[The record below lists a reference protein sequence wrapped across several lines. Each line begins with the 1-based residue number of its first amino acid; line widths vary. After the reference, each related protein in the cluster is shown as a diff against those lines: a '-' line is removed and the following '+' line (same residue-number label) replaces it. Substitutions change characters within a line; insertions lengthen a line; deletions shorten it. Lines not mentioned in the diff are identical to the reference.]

1 MHHEAVILS
10 AIDDLNAQLVPNYTV
25 TAEKYGISR
34 YTLSRRYRG
43 VQTSRKEATSIHRKI
58 LTDSQENRLLFHINR
73 LADRG
78 FPCTPQILHNLVVEI
93 LKEPIGANWVA
104 RFCQR
109 HKDVI
114 KSVYLRNIDQKRKI
128 ADNSTYFKHY
138 FDLLQEK
145 ITKYN
150 IEPGNIYNFD
160 EKGFLLGF
168 IHTLK
173 RIVSINALKSGRTI
187 GASQD
192 GSREF
197 ITLLASICADG
208 TSLPPALIYQGE
220 SRDMQDTWL
229 EDFDSKKD
237 QVYFAASENGWS
249 NDEYG
254 LMWLKKIFEPHTKK
268 KAGVDTASY
277 IRWPLI
283 PCNMAF
289 INYAAQHKILLAVF
303 PPHSTHRLQPLDV
316 GIFGPLSKSYSKHLN
331 ERMRTG
337 MGFVRTTKRS
347 FWQLFDAAWK
357 ESVTSS
363 NIISAFAAVG
373 LHPFDPE
380 QVLKKLAIRPCT
392 PPDAQYR
399 PRTPTSIIGMR
410 KLVKQVKQRQRRIS
424 SDLNQVIR
432 AGENLALDK
441 EDLLIENRQL
451 QQALNQERRRRKR
464 GRAMGLLD
472 SSNPSLAQFFSP
484 AKVQSIREQMTAA
497 EAAKKDE
504 QARKEDAK
512 LQHAILKEQKETDIM
527 LQRME
532 REAARQAAKEQK
544 EMDKAARAAQR
555 QIDRE
560 LRDAKKAQEQ
570 KEKEERAAARQQSR
584 LGGGQVR
591 GSKNHLPNR
600 EIRPSISQRVAK
612 SRFQS
617 SARLPAGPPPG
628 GPDDIAT
635 PTDLTA
641 ACSLNLPPPKI
652 SRSGRVIKPN
662 KHLLN

>member
-58 LTDSQENRLLFHINR
+58 LTNSQENRLLFHINR

-192 GSREF
+192 GCREF

-268 KAGVDTASY
+268 KAGRGY
-277 IRWPLI
+277 RLLI
-283 PCNMAF
+283 LDGHSSHVNMAF

-399 PRTPTSIIGMR
+399 PR
-410 KLVKQVKQRQRRIS
+410 
-424 SDLNQVIR
+424 
-432 AGENLALDK
+432 
-441 EDLLIENRQL
+441 
-451 QQALNQERRRRKR
+451 NQERRRRKR

-584 LGGGQVR
+584 LGGGQVAR
-591 GSKNHLPNR
+591 GS
-600 EIRPSISQRVAK
+600 A
-612 SRFQS
+612 
-617 SARLPAGPPPG
+617 AGG
-628 GPDDIAT
+628 GGKIAGVECRRA
-635 PTDLTA
+635 L
-641 ACSLNLPPPKI
+641 
-652 SRSGRVIKPN
+652 SG
-662 KHLLN
+662 

>member
-114 KSVYLRNIDQKRKI
+114 NYRKRSLNTI
-128 ADNSTYFKHY
+128 LNLGISTTSMKKDSYWASS
-138 FDLLQEK
+138 
-145 ITKYN
+145 T
-150 IEPGNIYNFD
+150 P
-160 EKGFLLGF
+160 
-168 IHTLK
+168 LK

-220 SRDMQDTWL
+220 SRDIQDTWL

-268 KAGVDTASY
+268 KAGRGY
-277 IRWPLI
+277 RLLI
-283 PCNMAF
+283 LDGHSSHVNMAF

-331 ERMRTG
+331 ERMRT
-337 MGFVRTTKRS
+337 
-347 FWQLFDAAWK
+347 
-357 ESVTSS
+357 
-363 NIISAFAAVG
+363 
-373 LHPFDPE
+373 
-380 QVLKKLAIRPCT
+380 
-392 PPDAQYR
+392 DAQYR
-399 PRTPTSIIGMR
+399 PR
-410 KLVKQVKQRQRRIS
+410 
-424 SDLNQVIR
+424 
-432 AGENLALDK
+432 
-441 EDLLIENRQL
+441 
-451 QQALNQERRRRKR
+451 NQERRRRKR

-584 LGGGQVR
+584 LGGAQVAR
-591 GSKNHLPNR
+591 GS
-600 EIRPSISQRVAK
+600 A
-612 SRFQS
+612 
-617 SARLPAGPPPG
+617 AGG
-628 GPDDIAT
+628 GGKIAGVECRRA
-635 PTDLTA
+635 L
-641 ACSLNLPPPKI
+641 
-652 SRSGRVIKPN
+652 SG
-662 KHLLN
+662 